1 MSGRVFSGLGF
12 HQNIGRDTGL
22 DFCPRSGI
30 GQNLARIRVGK
41 EKGIRDG
48 AWEKFGIRDSREK
61 KSGNAGSGSPFSDAS
76 LGQHFRG
83 WSWRRR
89 PTHLLEVSIELFS
102 FYALFSQFRP
112 RDALQ
117 GICLLSF
124 HKICIYMRVEIVLC
138 GTITWSEMGKQN
150 IQVKKFYLIKRCIFS
165 LALQRNLFPPDN
177 PLYQRLTD
185 LMQTRDP
192 FYKPPQPSPVDETG
206 ASTKVSPTLLTFL
219 LVETAP

>member
-12 HQNIGRDTGL
+12 LQNIGRHMG
-22 DFCPRSGI
+22 FECYPRSGI

-41 EKGIRDG
+41 EKSIRNST
-48 AWEKFGIRDSREK
+48 WEKFGMRDSREK

-102 FYALFSQFRP
+102 FYTLFSQFRP
-112 RDALQ
+112 CDALQ

-124 HKICIYMRVEIVLC
+124 HKICIYMRLEIVLC
-138 GTITWSEMGKQN
+138 GTITWSEMENK
-150 IQVKKFYLIKRCIFS
+150 
-165 LALQRNLFPPDN
+165 
-177 PLYQRLTD
+177 T
-185 LMQTRDP
+185 
-192 FYKPPQPSPVDETG
+192 YKLKSY
-206 ASTKVSPTLLTFL
+206 F
-219 LVETAP
+219 

>member
-12 HQNIGRDTGL
+12 LQNIGRHTG
-22 DFCPRSGI
+22 FECYPRSGI
-30 GQNLARIRVGK
+30 GQNLARIWVGK
-41 EKGIRDG
+41 EKSIRNS

-61 KSGNAGSGSPFSDAS
+61 KSGNAGSGSPFSDTS

-83 WSWRRR
+83 WSWRRW
-89 PTHLLEVSIELFS
+89 PTYLLEVSIELFS

-138 GTITWSEMGKQN
+138 GTITWSEMAKQN
-150 IQVKKFYLIKRCIFS
+150 IQVKKFFWIKRWICS
-165 LALQRNLFPPDN
+165 LLPCRGTSFH
-177 PLYQRLTD
+177 
-185 LMQTRDP
+185 QTILCT
-192 FYKPPQPSPVDETG
+192 SG
-206 ASTKVSPTLLTFL
+206 
-219 LVETAP
+219 